1 MKGLEKYRINI
12 SHTYYY
18 LHTQFEENYCILS
31 IKLFL
36 GCIFFVFLLLSIY
49 YFTLENFGMIEY
61 PLIILLSYLT
71 IQLLV
76 SVNDLF
82 VMYML
87 LELQALIFLI
97 LIGFGRK
104 SNISTEATLK
114 NFIYSSF
121 SSMLIIY
128 AISLMYISFGTLNF
142 NEISILI
149 HGENIINNN
158 ILLYLSFIIITIGF
172 LFKLAIAPFHF

>member
-1 MKGLEKYRINI
+1 
-12 SHTYYY
+12 
-18 LHTQFEENYCILS
+18 
-31 IKLFL
+31 
-36 GCIFFVFLLLSIY
+36 
-49 YFTLENFGMIEY
+49 
-61 PLIILLSYLT
+61 
-71 IQLLV
+71 
-76 SVNDLF
+76 
-82 VMYML
+82 ML

-97 LIGFGRK
+97 LIGFGRR

-158 ILLYLSFIIITIGF
+158 ILLYLSFVIITIGF